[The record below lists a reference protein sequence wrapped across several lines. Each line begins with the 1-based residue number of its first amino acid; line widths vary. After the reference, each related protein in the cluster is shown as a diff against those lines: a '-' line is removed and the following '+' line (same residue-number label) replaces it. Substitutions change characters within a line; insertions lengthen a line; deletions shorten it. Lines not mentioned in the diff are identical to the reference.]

1 MLVHVQSERRIFT
14 NFHRQVFCWT
24 DEWYGLTMKDIRAIE
39 DKTKEELDQV
49 SRVHSQGHSTS
60 SKIKQRK
67 SLTRS
72 VSASTRSFYVIEDK
86 TKEEL
91 D

>member
-1 MLVHVQSERRIFT
+1 MRMLVCLQSERRIFT

-49 SRVHSQGHSTS
+49 SRFLV
-60 SKIKQRK
+60 K
-67 SLTRS
+67 
-72 VSASTRSFYVIEDK
+72 VILRHLGQNEG
-86 TKEEL
+86 
-91 D
+91 